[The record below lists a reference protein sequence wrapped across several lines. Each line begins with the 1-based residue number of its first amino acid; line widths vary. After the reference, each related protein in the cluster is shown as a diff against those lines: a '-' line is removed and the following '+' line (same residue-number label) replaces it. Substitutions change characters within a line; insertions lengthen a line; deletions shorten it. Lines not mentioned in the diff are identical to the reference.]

1 MILIRAS
8 SGPVK
13 LGKGNTRLLA
23 SCLILEFDMVNL
35 VIDNY
40 YFDSKLSGAKA
51 DRNDIS
57 AFFSSEKNRL

>member
-23 SCLILEFDMVNL
+23 SGLILEFDMVNL

-40 YFDSKLSGAKA
+40 YFDSNLSEAKV

-57 AFFSSEKNRL
+57 AFFSLEKK

>member
-23 SCLILEFDMVNL
+23 SGLILEFDIVNL

-40 YFDSKLSGAKA
+40 YFDSNLSEAKV

-57 AFFSSEKNRL
+57 AFFS

>member
-23 SCLILEFDMVNL
+23 SGLILEFDMVNL

-40 YFDSKLSGAKA
+40 YFDSKLSEAKV

-57 AFFSSEKNRL
+57 AFFSLEKNRL

>member
-23 SCLILEFDMVNL
+23 SGLILEFDMVNL

-40 YFDSKLSGAKA
+40 YFDSNLSEAKV

-57 AFFSSEKNRL
+57 AFFSLEKNRL

>member
-13 LGKGNTRLLA
+13 LGKDNTRLLA
-23 SCLILEFDMVNL
+23 SGLILEFDMVNL

-40 YFDSKLSGAKA
+40 YFDSKLSEAKV

-57 AFFSSEKNRL
+57 AFFSLEKK

>member
-23 SCLILEFDMVNL
+23 SGLILEFDMVNL

-40 YFDSKLSGAKA
+40 YFDSKLSEAKV

-57 AFFSSEKNRL
+57 AFFSLEKK

>member
-40 YFDSKLSGAKA
+40 YFDSKLSDAKV
-51 DRNDIS
+51 DRNDIT
-57 AFFSSEKNRL
+57 AFFSLEKNRL